1 MTPQFKN
8 DLNFYTLEVNESEET
23 AQAMAEAFLEKFN
36 ALGKYDQM
44 DLSLVIQT
52 DGFEQAFEIIDKLQD
67 NTI

>member
-1 MTPQFKN
+1 MSPKFKN
-8 DLNFYTLEVNESEET
+8 ELNFYTLEVNESAEAAE
-23 AQAMAEAFLEKFN
+23 AMAEAFLEKFN
-36 ALGKYDQM
+36 SLGKYDQM